1 MKIFK
6 FTLLIGLL
14 AILSIQSCKKNY
26 GTPPDLPP
34 MTSFITDFSDF
45 DSNKAVGDS
54 TNWKF
59 AATNV
64 GIWNFIITVG
74 LAVPVASYIEAVN
87 NHTPIYLSDN
97 TWLWEYSFT
106 DILGTT
112 YTAKLYGILY
122 SEYVDWEM
130 YISKENVYV
139 DFLWYTGTSLTDG
152 TKVDWIL
159 HEGPNK
165 SGELLSIKYNK
176 TSDNTGNIKYMNIV
190 PGGAENGGYIMYGN
204 DSETA
209 LNAYYYI
216 YNKGQDNLTEI
227 EWNQT
232 VKNGRVK
239 EFKHFQDN
247 EWHCWDEKLQ
257 DAVCE

>member
-1 MKIFK
+1 MKIFN

-14 AILSIQSCKKNY
+14 FALSIQSCKKDY
-26 GTPPDLPP
+26 ETPPDLPP
-34 MTSFITDFSDF
+34 KASFITDFPDF
-45 DSNKAVGDS
+45 DNDKAVADS

-64 GIWNFIITVG
+64 SVWSSIITVNF
-74 LAVPVASYIEAVN
+74 AVPVASYVEAVN

-106 DILGTT
+106 DILGIT
-112 YTAKLYGILY
+112 YSAKFYGTVH

-130 YISKENVYV
+130 YISKKSVYV
-139 DFLWYTGTSLTDG
+139 DFLWFTGTSLTDG

-159 HEGPNK
+159 YEGPNK
-165 SGELLSIKYNK
+165 AGELLSIEYNK
-176 TSDNTGNIKYMNIV
+176 TSDNTGNVKYMNIV

-204 DSETA
+204 NNEIA
-209 LNAYYYI
+209 LNACCHV
-216 YNKGQDNLTEI
+216 YNKGQDLLTEI

-239 EFKHFQDN
+239 EIKHFQDN
-247 EWHCWDEKLQ
+247 EWHCWNESLQ

>member
-1 MKIFK
+1 
-6 FTLLIGLL
+6 
-14 AILSIQSCKKNY
+14 
-26 GTPPDLPP
+26 
-34 MTSFITDFSDF
+34 
-45 DSNKAVGDS
+45 
-54 TNWKF
+54 
-59 AATNV
+59 
-64 GIWNFIITVG
+64 
-74 LAVPVASYIEAVN
+74 
-87 NHTPIYLSDN
+87 
-97 TWLWEYSFT
+97 
-106 DILGTT
+106 
-112 YTAKLYGILY
+112 
-122 SEYVDWEM
+122 M

-152 TKVDWIL
+152 TEVDWIL

-165 SGELLSIKYNK
+165 SGELLSIEYNK

-190 PGGAENGGYIMYGN
+190 PGGAENGGYIMYSN

-209 LNAYYYI
+209 LNAYCYI